1 MLDDITH
8 GKDGH
13 MDTGVQDGLIIA
25 EDDIL
30 RDGGQ
35 YPEYTATMFIVIENY
50 YNGIAKGYLQTF
62 YYEEPFYF
70 FGLDNMLIQ
79 LENVMDMAGVPRKC
93 NEYRYLSKN
102 PPARK
107 RAKGT
112 EKRNS
117 PVPLQHVRFN
127 PNNICS
133 AKNIFSIRVYSRRN
147 ASIQGTLKN
156 SKGQMNFRSG
166 MDVIRGIHWWM
177 EEVVNEGDEF

>member
-1 MLDDITH
+1 MLNSGFHMLDDITH
-8 GKDGH
+8 GMDGH

-79 LENVMDMAGVPRKC
+79 LE
-93 NEYRYLSKN
+93 
-102 PPARK
+102 
-107 RAKGT
+107 
-112 EKRNS
+112 
-117 PVPLQHVRFN
+117 
-127 PNNICS
+127 
-133 AKNIFSIRVYSRRN
+133 KNIFSIRVYSRRN

-166 MDVIRGIHWWM
+166 MDVIRGIHGWM